1 MPKFLA
7 YVPDGE
13 LFEAKYA
20 LLQFGTVVSDE
31 AHLVVIDTEVEFAD
45 VQAALAKADK
55 DFLLVEIGSDGAV
68 AGRGSRD
75 LRSVVELLRKQ

>member
-7 YVPDGE
+7 YVPDCE

-20 LLQFGTVVSDE
+20 LLQFGTVVSDG

-68 AGRGSRD
+68 AGRGNQD
-75 LRSVVELLRKQ
+75 LRSVVELLRK